1 MTNENSSAPLLE
13 DIQSSNNRHP
23 VQSKAAD
30 QKYCFSCGNALHQSA
45 TNCPKCGAVQPV
57 HVESPVSPYQPLRSP
72 PQPNALPQHHVYC
85 RGCGLAIHESAPTC
99 PKCGAVQRAAAASS
113 TTGGKDRV
121 TAGLL
126 AILLGSFGAHRFYLG
141 HICLGF
147 LYLFFFWTWIPGIVG
162 FIEGIIYFTLSDEE
176 FKARY
181 P

>member
-30 QKYCFSCGNALHQSA
+30 QKYCFSCGNALHHSA

-99 PKCGAVQRAAAASS
+99 PKCGAVLESLS
-113 TTGGKDRV
+113 MSGKSKKTKAEKSRD
-121 TAGLL
+121 
-126 AILLGSFGAHRFYLG
+126 LLGIDDSILG
-141 HICLGF
+141 SGLDF
-147 LYLFFFWTWIPGIVG
+147 SADSLLDENL
-162 FIEGIIYFTLSDEE
+162 IEDEE
-176 FKARY
+176 VIDEGLDDIALHDEEEH
-181 P
+181 